1 MRRQEIRQLRR
12 VARHRLCDYAGLLSR
27 AVVAVRIHR
36 VRPAGRTA
44 NGGAAARRGPAS
56 RRRQVA
62 GGCAGR
68 SRHDADRSK
77 AGSAV
82 IASVAKQS
90 MRGYASS
97 GLLRRFAPKK
107 KQRVK
112 ALIFP
117 SFFFA
122 FQAALAMGCKVTSKP
137 SLAIWFTNR
146 FTLISGGRWS
156 K

>member
-1 MRRQEIRQLRR
+1 MITSLRPNGSHERARDDRLRQ
-12 VARHRLCDYAGLLSR
+12 A
-27 AVVAVRIHR
+27 IHR
-36 VRPAGRTA
+36 PRRHCERSEAIHR
-44 NGGAAARRGPAS
+44 AAQR
-56 RRRQVA
+56 
-62 GGCAGR
+62 
-68 SRHDADRSK
+68 K
-77 AGSAV
+77 N
-82 IASVAKQS
+82 
-90 MRGYASS
+90 

-107 KQRVK
+107 KQHVK